1 MNRTGSPMYL
11 RTGNL
16 FKDFIIEKKSEGK
29 TARGRV
35 TTDYQNSTG
44 DRLSAVL
51 ADATPEERE
60 RWDQQQHPITHTLT
74 QRGKPQAEEGDR
86 LVFGNRLFYIQGV
99 EEPGSLGI
107 WTIYYAQERSDA
119 ADGN

>member
-16 FKDFIIEKKSEGK
+16 FKDFIIEKKSEGT

-35 TTDYQNSTG
+35 TSGYENSAG
-44 DRLSAVL
+44 ERLCAVL
-51 ADATPEERE
+51 ADATTEEKE
-60 RWDQQQHPITHTLT
+60 RWEQQQHPITHTLT
-74 QRGKPQAEEGDR
+74 QRGKPLAGAGDR
-86 LVFGNRLFYIQGV
+86 LIFDNRLFYVQGV

-119 ADGN
+119 NDEH